1 MCALVTVQCTDS
13 TKYTGNG
20 KQVGALLSHSPFLY
34 TGNPFQRCY
43 KSLRRKEIVAECT
56 LYLCLPF
63 SVAKNSGHPS
73 MIRCA
78 SEQSA
83 RARLH
88 AATDSRQMVVRCVS
102 CQVSKPCADVFPADG
117 RSELADSGVCAG
129 WILRYSTQLG
139 CYRAPVGFGCA
150 ASSWCSSL
158 APTGDENGGSE
169 DLQGLLCLF
178 LVFQGSFR
186 SFSRTAGL
194 RVGSSVWVR
203 VCTLFSFVLTR
214 SPSQKE

>member
-102 CQVSKPCADVFPADG
+102 CQVSNPAP
-117 RSELADSGVCAG
+117 LASYCSYMRDS
-129 WILRYSTQLG
+129 
-139 CYRAPVGFGCA
+139 
-150 ASSWCSSL
+150 
-158 APTGDENGGSE
+158 
-169 DLQGLLCLF
+169 
-178 LVFQGSFR
+178 
-186 SFSRTAGL
+186 
-194 RVGSSVWVR
+194 
-203 VCTLFSFVLTR
+203 
-214 SPSQKE
+214 